1 MKKQHLGMALGFAL
15 LCCSAGAGAQGV
27 LDRVAAGGQLVL
39 AHRES
44 SVPFS
49 YVHQGKPMGY
59 AVDLCLRLAE
69 AVRRKTGMKDM
80 AVAFLQVTPENRMAM
95 VEQGKADLEC
105 GSTTNN
111 AERREK
117 VAFTIPHFIT
127 GTRLLMKASSKVTR
141 MEDLAGKK
149 LVSTRGTTAYKVAEK
164 AARERLMGFTLLEA
178 PDHARAVEMVEKGE
192 ADAFAM
198 DDVLLYSLAASRPNP
213 KALKVE
219 GRFLT
224 TEALAIALPVGIW
237 LPMVLG
243 GGEELIGFAEKATSG
258 IGFLVIL
265 LVAKMLFT
273 STSFGSGVPG
283 GIFMPILASGTLAG
297 SIMGLVAVHA
307 GVPQEHVAVFAVCAM
322 AGTLAASVKAPVTSI
337 LLTVEM
343 SGTLV
348 HMLPVTACAFVALL
362 VSDLL
367 HISPIYSALL
377 DRYVQAHPDDGTALR
392 RDSAGRASGNAVM
405 EFAVEAGSPVAGRA
419 LSDVSWPSGAAI
431 VDIRRGD
438 DEIVPTSTTVVEAGD
453 YLLVMF
459 PATHLAQVRSDMA
472 PLCGASD

>member
-15 LCCSAGAGAQGV
+15 WCCSAGAGAQGV

-59 AVDLCLRLAE
+59 AVDLCLGLAE
-69 AVRRKTGMKDM
+69 AVRKKTGMKDM

-164 AARERLMGFTLLEA
+164 AGRERLTGFTLLEA

-224 TEALAIALPVGIW
+224 TEALAIALPKQDAAFKKV
-237 LPMVLG
+237 VD
-243 GGEELIGFAEKATSG
+243 EEMRRLITSRE
-258 IGFLVIL
+258 
-265 LVAKMLFT
+265 
-273 STSFGSGVPG
+273 
-283 GIFMPILASGTLAG
+283 ILAIYDKWFMQA
-297 SIMGLVAVHA
+297 IP
-307 GVPQEHVAVFAVCAM
+307 PQ
-322 AGTLAASVKAPVTSI
+322 
-337 LLTVEM
+337 
-343 SGTLV
+343 
-348 HMLPVTACAFVALL
+348 
-362 VSDLL
+362 
-367 HISPIYSALL
+367 
-377 DRYVQAHPDDGTALR
+377 
-392 RDSAGRASGNAVM
+392 
-405 EFAVEAGSPVAGRA
+405 GRA
-419 LSDVSWPSGAAI
+419 LNLPVS
-431 VDIRRGD
+431 
-438 DEIVPTSTTVVEAGD
+438 
-453 YLLVMF
+453 YLLRDF
-459 PATHLAQVRSDMA
+459 WKYPTDQV
-472 PLCGASD
+472 PF

>member
-15 LCCSAGAGAQGV
+15 WCCSSGAGAQGV

-69 AVRRKTGMKDM
+69 AVRKKTGMKDM

-117 VAFTIPHFIT
+117 VAFTIPHFVT

-164 AARERLMGFTLLEA
+164 AGRERLMGFTLLEA

-224 TEALAIALPVGIW
+224 TEALAIALPKQDAAFKKV
-237 LPMVLG
+237 VD
-243 GGEELIGFAEKATSG
+243 EEMRRLITSRE
-258 IGFLVIL
+258 
-265 LVAKMLFT
+265 
-273 STSFGSGVPG
+273 
-283 GIFMPILASGTLAG
+283 ILA
-297 SIMGLVAVHA
+297 IYDKWFMQPIP
-307 GVPQEHVAVFAVCAM
+307 PQ
-322 AGTLAASVKAPVTSI
+322 
-337 LLTVEM
+337 
-343 SGTLV
+343 
-348 HMLPVTACAFVALL
+348 
-362 VSDLL
+362 
-367 HISPIYSALL
+367 
-377 DRYVQAHPDDGTALR
+377 
-392 RDSAGRASGNAVM
+392 
-405 EFAVEAGSPVAGRA
+405 GRA
-419 LSDVSWPSGAAI
+419 LNLPVS
-431 VDIRRGD
+431 
-438 DEIVPTSTTVVEAGD
+438 
-453 YLLVMF
+453 YLLRDF
-459 PATHLAQVRSDMA
+459 WKYPTDQV
-472 PLCGASD
+472 PF